1 MEVVF
6 FKGSTKVAKL
16 VVKSSM
22 KGEFAK
28 KIDLA
33 AIAGRIESMVGAD
46 GHRIYYTN
54 NEVIY

>member
-16 VVKSSM
+16 TVKTSM

-33 AIAGRIESMVGAD
+33 SIAGRIESMVGAD
-46 GHRIYYTN
+46 GHRFYYTN
-54 NEVIY
+54 NGVIY